1 VVVPRQSSI
10 ARFLTSRAV
19 WLFYT
24 EQADQKAATF
34 HDIFWIAKPVHMAS
48 ISERL
53 SQVNVSLQE
62 KGPAKSQ
69 GQGVEDENSIVGK
82 EYFIAK
88 LQRFSFFK
96 SIY

>member
-1 VVVPRQSSI
+1 
-10 ARFLTSRAV
+10 
-19 WLFYT
+19 
-24 EQADQKAATF
+24 
-34 HDIFWIAKPVHMAS
+34 MAS